1 MLTLHVDVQV
11 INHVPIHHAVTSHAL
26 HQDAVVHHIS
36 LVQTLRVAQHILD
49 RAEIL
54 VVLIK
59 A

>member
-1 MLTLHVDVQV
+1 MLIQRVAVQV
-11 INHVPIHHAVTSHAL
+11 INHAPIRRVVTNHAL
-26 HQDAVVHHIS
+26 HQDAVVHHTN

-49 RAEIL
+49 HAEIL